1 MAFART
7 ILAALVAISLAM
19 VPVTAAP
26 VVSTKSTDTLMAD
39 NADMPCCPPN
49 DSNGSVV
56 CAFKCLNFVV
66 AMLPLAV
73 VPPYSADGPPA
84 DPADDAL
91 HEHVSAPAHPPPI

>member
-1 MAFART
+1 MDFART

-19 VPVTAAP
+19 VPVTTAP
-26 VVSTKSTDTLMAD
+26 VVSTNSSDMSMAD

-49 DSNGSVV
+49 DGNGSAV

-66 AMLPLAV
+66 AMFPLAV
-73 VPPYSADGPPA
+73 VPPYSADGLPP
-84 DPADDAL
+84 DPADNAL

>member
-19 VPVTAAP
+19 VPVTTAP
-26 VVSTKSTDTLMAD
+26 VVSTKSPDMSMAD

-49 DSNGSVV
+49 DDNSSVV

-66 AMLPLAV
+66 AMFPLVV
-73 VPPYSADGPPA
+73 VPPYSANGLPA
-84 DPADDAL
+84 DPAADAS